1 MKSIIFTYE
10 GYKETNIGDY
20 IQSLAA
26 RQFVDEKDVI
36 YWNRDELDKYPE
48 NAKVIMNGWF
58 THRPANWPPSP
69 TLCPL
74 FVAFHINSSAYSE
87 LLSEKSIEYLKKYEP
102 IGCRDKTTAELLQ
115 ERGVK
120 AYFSSCLT
128 TTLGYKYKSAKRS
141 NKIYVVDAVHYVPE
155 ASRRIQKYKFLA
167 YYLFHYKGCKK
178 FINSA
183 RHNNKYEVNIG
194 KEYNRFCQ
202 LVRSYIIVKQLLSK
216 EDLKNTIVLT
226 QLHHEDEIP
235 TSKDRFKR
243 AEELISKY
251 SEAKLVITSRIHV
264 ALPCTGLETPVI
276 FLRNMDDSESSFCRF
291 NGLLD
296 LLNVVK
302 FKKNQVISTA
312 FNMPIDT
319 DLIKNPPKYK
329 KFAQQ
334 LISICTS
341 FFKS

>member
-194 KEYNRFCQ
+194 KEYDRFCQ
-202 LVRSYIIVKQLLSK
+202 LVRSYIISKQLLHK
-216 EDLKNTIVLT
+216 DELKDVVILT
-226 QLHHEDEIP
+226 QYHHNKEVPTNAERFQRAKELLH
-235 TSKDRFKR
+235 
-243 AEELISKY
+243 KY
-251 SEAKLVITSRIHV
+251 SEAKLVITSRIHC
-264 ALPCTGLETPVI
+264 ALPCTGLGTPVI
-276 FLRNMDDSESSFCRF
+276 FLKNMDDSESSVCRF
-291 NGLLD
+291 KGLLD
-296 LLNVVK
+296 LLNVVE
-302 FKKNQVISTA
+302 FKKNKIQNSNIEL
-312 FNMPIDT
+312 PIKSNS
-319 DLIKNPPKYK
+319 IKNPPTYK
-329 KFAQQ
+329 EFAHQ
-334 LISICTS
+334 LISKCTS
-341 FFKS
+341 FFKL